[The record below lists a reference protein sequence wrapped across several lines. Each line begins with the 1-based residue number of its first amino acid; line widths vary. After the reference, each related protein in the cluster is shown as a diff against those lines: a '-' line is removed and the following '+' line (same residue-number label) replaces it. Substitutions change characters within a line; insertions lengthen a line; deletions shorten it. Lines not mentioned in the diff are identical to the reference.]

1 LYSSGRTIKS
11 YWLFLGERKDSNQK
25 ERQRCTKDG
34 GTYRN
39 ENGLIYGIG
48 QGFGADSHENSTQR
62 EGNEGYGGSGD
73 QGFGIH
79 IVSFLF
85 FTYFYVCKMS
95 KKIYLCYVP

>member
-1 LYSSGRTIKS
+1 MMIFLS
-11 YWLFLGERKDSNQK
+11 LFFNQRKDSDEK
-25 ERQRCTKDG
+25 ESQRRAKDG
-34 GTYRN
+34 TTDRN
-39 ENGLIYGIG
+39 ENGLIHGVC